1 MVPGWL
7 PPNQIFWAYVTGVG
21 HLAAGLSLLSGIR
34 APLGATLLAV
44 MMALFVLLVHVPR
57 VIAAPGE
64 HLEWIMLGVALS
76 LSGSAW
82 VIRKHATNS

>member
-1 MVPGWL
+1 
-7 PPNQIFWAYVTGVG
+7 
-21 HLAAGLSLLSGIR
+21 
-34 APLGATLLAV
+34 
-44 MMALFVLLVHVPR
+44 

-82 VIRKHATNS
+82 IIRKHATNS